1 MNKRYV
7 LVLVAILALVAGGI
21 FYFWYKQQPQ
31 QENLGNNVRTVPKL
45 NSMTCDELSTLLD
58 EEYDKLDFSCRSDK
72 ECIESDI
79 RQCDCKGANTDTKKT
94 GEIDKT
100 LREKECLRVQIEC
113 RPFECKCINK
123 VCTKVKI
130 GW

>member
-7 LVLVAILALVAGGI
+7 LVLVAVLALVAGGI

-45 NSMTCDELSTLLD
+45 NSMTCDELSMLLN
-58 EEYDKLDFSCRSDK
+58 EEHSKQDFSCRSDQECFQSDVFTCNCMGINTNTQKAK
-72 ECIESDI
+72 EINKI
-79 RQCDCKGANTDTKKT
+79 
-94 GEIDKT
+94 

-113 RPFECKCINK
+113 MPFECKCINK
-123 VCTKVKI
+123 VCTKVKV